1 MALSFDTLPQLRPGM
16 QWTLLAAGS
25 TLLTALLF
33 VAGLPAPLLIGP
45 MVAAIAG
52 GACGLTIRVG
62 RAPFAAVQALLGCM
76 IAGTVTPDI
85 VATVLADWPLFLGLV
100 LATLLASA
108 LLGWLLCR
116 GRVLP
121 DTTGLWGTS
130 PGAAVA
136 MVVMADA
143 FGADVRLVAFMQ
155 YLRLVCV
162 AVGAAVIAGLWTHGA
177 AGSVAEAGWFPPLDL
192 PAFGETLALAGLGG
206 LAGMLLRIPS
216 GAMLVPL
223 LAGSV
228 LHATGL
234 LVLEL
239 PQWLLAG
246 AYAVLGWRI
255 GLCFTRPVLL
265 HASRA
270 LPLVLASIAALM
282 LFCGGLA
289 WLLVVLLG
297 TDPLTAYLATSPGG
311 MDTVAVIAM
320 SSHVD
325 VPFVMAQQTLRF
337 FLVTLSGPPLA
348 RFLARRLQGPPRGG
362 AR

>member
-1 MALSFDTLPQLRPGM
+1 MALSFDTLPRLQPQA
-16 QWTLLAAGS
+16 QWALLVLGS
-25 TLLTALLF
+25 ALLTAVLF
-33 VAGLPAPLLIGP
+33 AVGLPAPLLIGP
-45 MVAAIAG
+45 MVAGIAG

-62 RAPFAAVQALLGCM
+62 AVPFAAVQALLGCM

-85 VATVLADWPLFLGLV
+85 VATVLADWPLFLALV
-100 LATLLASA
+100 LATLLAAA
-108 LLGWLLCR
+108 LLGWLICR
-116 GRVLP
+116 SRVLP
-121 DTTGLWGTS
+121 DTTGIWGTS

-162 AVGAAVIAGLWTHGA
+162 AVGAAVIAGLWTGGA
-177 AGSVAEAGWFPPLDL
+177 VSTLSEAVWFPPLNL
-192 PAFGETLALAGLGG
+192 AAFGETLALAAAGGVLGTV
-206 LAGMLLRIPS
+206 LRIPS
-216 GAMLVPL
+216 GSMLVPL

-234 LVLEL
+234 LVMEL

-246 AYAVLGWRI
+246 AYALLGWRI

-270 LPLVLASIAALM
+270 LPLVLASIVSLM

-348 RFLARRLQGPPRGG
+348 RFLARRLRSGC
-362 AR
+362 

>member
-1 MALSFDTLPQLRPGM
+1 MTLSFESLPRLRPLA
-16 QWTLLAAGS
+16 QWTLLVLGSAA
-25 TLLTALLF
+25 LTALLSA
-33 VAGLPAPLLIGP
+33 VSLPAPLLIGP
-45 MVAAIAG
+45 MVAAIIG

-62 RAPFAAVQALLGCM
+62 AAPFAAVQALLGCM

-100 LATLLASA
+100 LATLLAAA
-108 LLGWLLCR
+108 LLGWLICR
-116 GRVLP
+116 SQVLP
-121 DTTGLWGTS
+121 DTTGIWGTS

-162 AVGAAVIAGLWTHGA
+162 AVGAALVARFWTG
-177 AGSVAEAGWFPPLDL
+177 GSVSAMAETAWFPALNL
-192 PAFGETLALAGLGG
+192 PAFAETLALAG
-206 LAGMLLRIPS
+206 AGAVIGTVLRIPS
-216 GAMLVPL
+216 GSMLVPL
-223 LAGSV
+223 LAGAV

-234 LVLEL
+234 LVMEL

-246 AYAVLGWRI
+246 AYALLGWRI

-311 MDTVAVIAM
+311 MDTVAVIAVA
-320 SSHVD
+320 SHVD

-348 RFLARRLQGPPRGG
+348 RFLARRLA
-362 AR
+362 ARA